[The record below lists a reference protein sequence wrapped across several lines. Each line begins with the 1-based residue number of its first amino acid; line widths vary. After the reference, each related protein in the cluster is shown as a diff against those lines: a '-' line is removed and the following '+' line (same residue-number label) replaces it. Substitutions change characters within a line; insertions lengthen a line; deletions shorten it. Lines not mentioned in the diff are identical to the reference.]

1 MQLCSLYIL
10 HNNFLQQNRKEQW
23 DIKMLSLTN
32 KSNLYN
38 KLSNSLSELVDKR
51 NNTYADNLSDYNRC
65 IKYEF
70 NIKHGKIKGIIFY
83 IADINE
89 DDAERDNRYTDYIR
103 EYDLTKNKVSV
114 GFGNQ
119 FVKYFPF
126 ANTELLKLL
135 SELYKT
141 IHGTHKLSSEL
152 YGIIQGTKIKY
163 KQRDT
168 DIVSNNIMKL
178 FCDTPKEKKHY
189 MNIRD
194 DNGNIKYVLFFNNK
208 QIPFYIEYDNVK
220 NEYYMGNTDNIVC
233 IEFGGNIFGSILELI
248 YSLNTPK

>member
-1 MQLCSLYIL
+1 M
-10 HNNFLQQNRKEQW
+10 FT
-23 DIKMLSLTN
+23 LTN

-38 KLSNSLSELVDKR
+38 KLSNTLSELVDKR
-51 NNTYADNLSDYNRC
+51 NNTYMDNISEYNRC

-70 NIKHGKIKGIIFY
+70 NIRHGKIKGIIFY

-89 DDAERDNRYTDYIR
+89 DDAERDNRYTDYLR

-114 GFGNQ
+114 GFGHQ
-119 FVKYFPF
+119 FVKYIPF

-135 SELYKT
+135 SELYGT
-141 IHGTHKLSSEL
+141 IH
-152 YGIIQGTKIKY
+152 GTKIKY
-163 KQRDT
+163 KQRNT
-168 DIVSNNIMKL
+168 DIVSNNIL
-178 FCDTPKEKKHY
+178 NLCRNIPNDKKHY

-194 DNGNIKYVLFFNNK
+194 NNGNTKYVLFFDNK
-208 QIPFYIEYDNVK
+208 RISFYIEYDNVK

-248 YSLNTPK
+248 YSLNDTK